1 MTPTEFLRKK
11 KIIAEDKTDL
21 IIGFDNGTKE
31 SLIDLLEKYH
41 EIKMGSN
48 IFRFAFLTKDGDM
61 KTKTIEALN
70 IENAKIIF
78 EAKYPD
84 YQYDEPY

>member
-1 MTPTEFLRKK
+1 MNKPKRTD
-11 KIIAEDKTDL
+11 DKYWTGTRNFDHIQYETDL
-21 IIGFDNGTKE
+21 ENYIDYLEAKNVFYFDCW
-31 SLIDLLEKYH
+31 
-41 EIKMGSN
+41 SN
-48 IFRFAFLTKDGDM
+48 DGIL